1 MITPQFCEQMARY
14 NSWQNTNI
22 RSSLSACSHQVLTAE
37 RGAYF
42 GSILGTLNHLLWGD
56 QIWMSR
62 FDNGEGPRASVDQ
75 SSELTKTFRDWKE
88 EREKLDR
95 RIIGWVCDLTQI
107 TLEEELTWFSRVY
120 QKEIRINKSLAIVHM
135 FNHQTHHRGQIHSMM
150 TAIGIETLPTDIIA
164 MP

>member
-1 MITPQFCEQMARY
+1 MITPQFCEQMAHY

-22 RSSLSACSHQVLTAE
+22 RSSLSACSHQVLTADH
-37 RGAYF
+37 GAYF

-62 FDNGEGPRASVDQ
+62 FENGEGQRASVDQ
-75 SSELTKTFRDWKE
+75 SSQLTKTFRDWKE
-88 EREKLDR
+88 EREKLDQ
-95 RIIGWVCDLTQI
+95 RIIRWVRDLTQI

-120 QKEIRINKSLAIVHM
+120 QKEMRINKSLAIVHM